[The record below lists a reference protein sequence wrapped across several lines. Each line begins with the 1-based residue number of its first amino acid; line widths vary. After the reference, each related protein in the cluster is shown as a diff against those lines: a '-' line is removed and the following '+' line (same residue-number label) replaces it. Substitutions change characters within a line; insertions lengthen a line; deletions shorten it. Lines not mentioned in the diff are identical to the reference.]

1 MNNWASGIVVF
12 TGAFGGGL
20 VGIKLKSMLPEH
32 YLNKESTDTIK
43 MAIGLVATMTALILG
58 LVTASAKG
66 TYDAMDRTVKEVA
79 TDVLSL
85 DRNLARYGP
94 DTATARAQLKH
105 IVAARIDIM
114 WPKERW
120 GEPQLAP
127 LDGGRGGELLVS
139 QIRALEPRT
148 DEQRRLQSRA
158 LETMELLLGRRWTFA
173 AVLTTS
179 LPTIFIG
186 ILTFWVTIT
195 FVSFGLSAP
204 PNAIVVLALFVCGL
218 SVAGAVFLVLE
229 LDQPFG
235 GLIRVSAGPL
245 RYALSVMGQ

>member
-1 MNNWASGIVVF
+1 MNHLASGIVVF
-12 TGAFGGGL
+12 AGAFGGGL
-20 VGIKLKSMLPEH
+20 AGIKLKTVLPEH
-32 YLNKESTDTIK
+32 YLSKESSDTIK

-66 TYDAMDRTVKEVA
+66 TYDTMDRAVKEAA
-79 TDVLSL
+79 TEVLSL
-85 DRNLARYGP
+85 DRSLARYGP
-94 DTATARAQLKH
+94 ETATARAQLKH

-114 WPKERW
+114 WPKEKW
-120 GEPQLAP
+120 GQPQLAP
-127 LDGGRGGELLVS
+127 LDGGRGGELLVT
-139 QIRALEPRT
+139 QIRALVPRT

-158 LETMELLLGRRWTFA
+158 LDSMESLLGRRWTFA

-179 LPTIFIG
+179 LPTVFIG
-186 ILTFWVTIT
+186 ILTFWITIT

-204 PNAIVVLALFVCGL
+204 PNAVVVSALFVCAL

-235 GLIRVSAGPL
+235 GVIRVSAGPL